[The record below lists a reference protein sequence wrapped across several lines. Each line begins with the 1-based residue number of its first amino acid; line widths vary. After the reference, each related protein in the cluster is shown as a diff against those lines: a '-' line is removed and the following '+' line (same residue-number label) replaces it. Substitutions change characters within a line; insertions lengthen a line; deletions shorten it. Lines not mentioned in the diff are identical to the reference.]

1 MSHMKRQ
8 KGETMID
15 DVICKIVIMI
25 VFPLAGMFLIFKDD
39 RSALFA
45 GLGVFALFALLMVAA
60 GV

>member
-1 MSHMKRQ
+1 
-8 KGETMID
+8 MID

-45 GLGVFALFALLMVAA
+45 GLGVFALFALLMIAA